1 MLRSIVSKKY
11 IGGGAPLK
19 FDSGPWLVC
28 QTVHVWNIAAK
39 IMGWAA
45 GSFLFCE
52 ANAFRKLDGFNN
64 EMSNLFKALKDKEK
78 KREKLLNDID
88 TKSVKKIP
96 KKKNMSEWEKK
107 FKKLE
112 QQK

>member
-1 MLRSIVSKKY
+1 MNFNKKEDRIKY
-11 IGGGAPLK
+11 LEDK
-19 FDSGPWLVC
+19 FDNLKDVIGSNYGEPLMKELVSRLN
-28 QTVHVWNIAAK
+28 TTI
-39 IMGWAA
+39 
-45 GSFLFCE
+45 
-52 ANAFRKLDGFNN
+52 DGFND

-96 KKKNMSEWEKK
+96 KNKNMSKWEEKL
-107 FKKLE
+107 KKLE

>member
-1 MLRSIVSKKY
+1 MNFNKKEDRIKY
-11 IGGGAPLK
+11 LEDK
-19 FDSGPWLVC
+19 FDNLMDVIGSNYGEPLMKELVSRLNS
-28 QTVHVWNIAAK
+28 TI
-39 IMGWAA
+39 
-45 GSFLFCE
+45 
-52 ANAFRKLDGFNN
+52 DGFND

>member
-1 MLRSIVSKKY
+1 MNFNKKEDRIKY
-11 IGGGAPLK
+11 LEDK
-19 FDSGPWLVC
+19 FDNLKDVIGSNYGEPLMKELVSRLN
-28 QTVHVWNIAAK
+28 TTI
-39 IMGWAA
+39 
-45 GSFLFCE
+45 
-52 ANAFRKLDGFNN
+52 DGFND

>member
-1 MLRSIVSKKY
+1 MNFNKKEDRIKY
-11 IGGGAPLK
+11 LEDK
-19 FDSGPWLVC
+19 FDNLMDVIGSNYGEPLMKELVSRLN
-28 QTVHVWNIAAK
+28 TTI
-39 IMGWAA
+39 
-45 GSFLFCE
+45 
-52 ANAFRKLDGFNN
+52 DGFND

-96 KKKNMSEWEKK
+96 KNKNMSKWEEKL
-107 FKKLE
+107 KKLE